1 MLTRG
6 LSPCEHRL
14 CLTERYLIPY
24 EIGKDDKPNLLLLG
38 KKETSFFVLRSPFR
52 NFGFA
57 ELTWHSEM
65 KRRVNFSFAFL
76 SFFRNFGR
84 NLKLSLFIGGLRD
97 NAIFE
102 VTNWKPS
109 YFRILPRYA
118 YC

>member
-76 SFFRNFGR
+76 SFFRNFVR
-84 NLKLSLFIGGLRD
+84 IRRISLYKGTSED
-97 NAIFE
+97 
-102 VTNWKPS
+102 
-109 YFRILPRYA
+109 
-118 YC
+118 